1 MLWGFP
7 GNGHAVVGERVY
19 DVRTYGGAVSIDS
32 EFGKTERLSLRA
44 STRDKAVIADAASAL
59 EASLTDF
66 IIESAMLRAE
76 QVLADRR
83 HFTLNTAQWQEFM
96 ELLDRPAES
105 KPKLAAALQE
115 PWPFSDDV

>member
-1 MLWGFP
+1 M
-7 GNGHAVVGERVY
+7 
-19 DVRTYGGAVSIDS
+19 SIDS

-66 IIESAMLRAE
+66 IIESAILRAE